1 MGQGAPGL
9 HTLNAQIMRAG
20 KPEMTPKRRLSR
32 PPESRGWAPSPV
44 RVVGALKACRQ
55 AADMLADSI
64 PLTGGSCMDSISGA
78 AVAQASSTDLSSRQ
92 GAAAVLVLKKALNLE
107 AASVA
112 TLILALPAPALATAG
127 NLGTR
132 VNTCA

>member
-1 MGQGAPGL
+1 
-9 HTLNAQIMRAG
+9 
-20 KPEMTPKRRLSR
+20 
-32 PPESRGWAPSPV
+32 
-44 RVVGALKACRQ
+44 
-55 AADMLADSI
+55 
-64 PLTGGSCMDSISGA
+64 MDSISGA

>member
-1 MGQGAPGL
+1 
-9 HTLNAQIMRAG
+9 
-20 KPEMTPKRRLSR
+20 
-32 PPESRGWAPSPV
+32 
-44 RVVGALKACRQ
+44 
-55 AADMLADSI
+55 
-64 PLTGGSCMDSISGA
+64 MDSISGA

-112 TLILALPAPALATAG
+112 TLILALPVPALATAG

>member
-1 MGQGAPGL
+1 M
-9 HTLNAQIMRAG
+9 
-20 KPEMTPKRRLSR
+20 
-32 PPESRGWAPSPV
+32 
-44 RVVGALKACRQ
+44 
-55 AADMLADSI
+55 
-64 PLTGGSCMDSISGA
+64 
-78 AVAQASSTDLSSRQ
+78 